1 MAIDSSGTGSGTVS
15 QLRDTITALRG
26 LDTINRINPT
36 ADDPDRIR
44 TEDSVRVS
52 ETATPDPRVLE
63 QQELDTI
70 RQGLS
75 DASAAGNVALAGS
88 QAVSGT
94 LDEIGSRL
102 QQLTDS
108 NLGQERRTALAAEID
123 TLVRQGLETVDQASF
138 NGVNLLD
145 AERNENLEVVADRE
159 GNAETIRDQTIRP
172 ALENLQTL
180 NLETA
185 EGAQSALDG
194 VFADARTATD
204 IAIRQLTEDNGRIGE
219 RLTAIQD
226 RQTELAGT
234 DLAVDPGL
242 DSEGAQQTAQQL
254 ASQLQQAL
262 GDQNSLGIV
271 NTRPETLV
279 GLFR

>member
-1 MAIDSSGTGSGTVS
+1 MAIDSSGSGSGVVS

-26 LDTINRINPT
+26 LDTINRINPS
-36 ADDPDRIR
+36 ADDPDRISS
-44 TEDSVRVS
+44 EDSVRVS
-52 ETATPDPRVLE
+52 ETATTDPRILE
-63 QQELDTI
+63 QQQLDTI

-75 DASAAGNVALAGS
+75 NASAAGNVALAGS

-94 LDEIGSRL
+94 LDEIGTRL
-102 QQLTDS
+102 QQLTDT
-108 NLGQERRTALAAEID
+108 NLSQERRTALAGEID

-159 GNAETIRDQTIRP
+159 GNTETVRDQT
-172 ALENLQTL
+172 LQTL
-180 NLETA
+180 NLDTA
-185 EGAQSALDG
+185 EGAQSAIDG

-204 IAIRQLTEDNGRIGE
+204 IAVRQLTEDNGRVGE
-219 RLTAIQD
+219 RLSAIQD
-226 RQTELAGT
+226 RQTDLAGT
-234 DLAVDPGL
+234 DPTVEPGL

-262 GDQNSLGIV
+262 GDQNGLGIV
-271 NTRPETLV
+271 NARPETLV

>member
-1 MAIDSSGTGSGTVS
+1 MAIDSSGSGTVS

-26 LDTINRINPT
+26 LDTINRINPS

-44 TEDSVRVS
+44 SEDSVRVS
-52 ETATPDPRVLE
+52 ETATTDPRVLE

-75 DASAAGNVALAGS
+75 NASAAGNVALAGS

-94 LDEIGSRL
+94 LDEIGTRL
-102 QQLTDS
+102 QQLTDT
-108 NLGQERRTALAAEID
+108 NLSQEQRTALAAEID
-123 TLVRQGLETVDQASF
+123 NLVRQGLETVDQSSF

-159 GNAETIRDQTIRP
+159 GNTETVRDQTIRP
-172 ALENLQTL
+172 VLENLQTL
-180 NLETA
+180 NLDTA
-185 EGAQSALDG
+185 EGAQSAIDG
-194 VFADARTATD
+194 AFADARTATG
-204 IAIRQLTEDNGRIGE
+204 IAVRQLTEDNGRVGD
-219 RLTAIQD
+219 RLAAVQD

-234 DLAVDPGL
+234 DVTVEPGL
-242 DSEGAQQTAQQL
+242 DSEGAQQTAQQI

-271 NTRPETLV
+271 NARPETLV